1 MSDSDKENKGMDLPP
16 EVLEYIKKKIEEDRK
31 KEEKKEREKALQELK
46 KYVPH
51 LIDVPDDA
59 EPRHIRAIAA
69 FLSKCRYKPREQRP
83 SLIADMKKNLTLW
96 ILLGAIA
103 IVGVLGVI
111 F

>member
-1 MSDSDKENKGMDLPP
+1 MSDSDKESVNIPP
-16 EVLEYIKKKIEEDRK
+16 ELIEYIKKKIAEEK
-31 KEEKKEREKALQELK
+31 KEEEKKEREKAINELK

-51 LIDVPDDA
+51 LIDVPGDA
-59 EPRHIRAIAA
+59 EPKHIRTIAA

-83 SLIADMKKNLTLW
+83 SFTFDVKKNLTLW